1 MAYMTKWW
9 LKSNVE
15 KEMPHSPVKV
25 EITEFSGELNN
36 IRNYETI
43 EGSKKIDDIFL
54 ALKLENEE
62 KDYAWDSE
70 KNDVILT
77 NSEMK
82 YLKIYFSQSDVEK
95 LLAIL
100 NSKLNLN

>member
-36 IRNYETI
+36 IRN
-43 EGSKKIDDIFL
+43 L
-54 ALKLENEE
+54 R
-62 KDYAWDSE
+62 
-70 KNDVILT
+70 
-77 NSEMK
+77 
-82 YLKIYFSQSDVEK
+82 
-95 LLAIL
+95 
-100 NSKLNLN
+100 

>member
-25 EITEFSGELNN
+25 EITEYFSSNLYFD
-36 IRNYETI
+36 IRDYQ
-43 EGSKKIDDIFL
+43 KIDDDDISL
-54 ALKLENEE
+54 TLKLEHEE